1 MDSGKLLLKKLLLC
15 FLFRFSVSI
24 DTISPIHSIK
34 EGNIIVSS
42 GNVFALGFF
51 CPGNSRNHYI
61 GIWYNQIPEQT
72 VVWVANR
79 DSPINDASGVLSINN
94 QGNLV
99 LHQGNQ
105 TVFPVWSTNVSI
117 KTGSKN
123 TVAQLLDSGNLVLF
137 QDDTKR
143 TLLWQS
149 FDYPSNTDLPY
160 MKLGLDLKTGFE
172 WFLTS
177 WKSRDDPGTGNYSY
191 RIDPTGF
198 PQLSLYRGS
207 DRLWRAGTWTGRRWS
222 GVPQMDQ
229 GYVIVN
235 VSFVNNEDEVYVT
248 WGITVPSII
257 TRMIVNETGV
267 QQRFTWDAKENRW
280 IGFWS
285 APNELCDYYKHC
297 GPNSICNTYPVDK
310 SNSYECSCLPGYEPK
325 LPEQWYLREGKSG
338 CIKKRSNVSMCQ
350 SGEGFVKVAQVKIP
364 DTSMASAQLN
374 LGLKQCEKMCLGNCS
389 CMAYATAYYEMDR
402 GVGCLMWHGNL
413 VDTRTYPDDGQDLY
427 VRVDAVE
434 LAQYAKRKGPLD
446 KNGILAILI
455 VSVAA
460 ILFTFVVTCYL
471 VRRKI
476 KGTRRRKNYR
486 SSSLFSKDSFKTN
499 DFDENS
505 SAELPFFDL
514 RTIAAATNN
523 FSPDNKLGEGGFGPV
538 YKGVLFNGKEIAIKR
553 LSKYSGQGIEE
564 FKNEIMLIAKLQHR
578 NLVRIIGCCIEEEEK
593 MLIYEYLPN
602 KSLDSFIFVETK
614 KSLLDWRK
622 RFEIICGIA
631 RGILYLHHD
640 SRLRI
645 IHRDLKASNI
655 LLDASMNP
663 KISDFGMARIF
674 GGDQIEGNTKRVV
687 GTYGYMSPEYAMEGL
702 FSIKSDVYSF
712 GVLLL
717 EIISGRKISSHYVDQ
732 SSTLNLIEHV
742 WNLWKEGRAM
752 EIVDPSLGEY
762 SSSLADEV
770 LRCIQIGLLCVQE
783 SAADRPTMSTVVS
796 TLGNDKAVLPP
807 PSQPAFV
814 VKKAHNVDASGG
826 TGSNNEVTLTLVQP
840 R

>member
-1 MDSGKLLLKKLLLC
+1 MDSGKLLMKKLLLC

-24 DTISPIHSIK
+24 DTITPIHSVK

-51 CPGNSRNHYI
+51 SPGSSRNRYI
-61 GIWYNQIPEQT
+61 GIWYKQVPEQT

-79 DSPINDASGVLSINN
+79 DNPISGSSGILSIDN

-105 TVFPVWSTNVSI
+105 TLLPLWSTNVSI
-117 KTGSKN
+117 NTGSKN

-137 QDDTKR
+137 QNDTKR
-143 TLLWQS
+143 TRLWQS
-149 FDYPSNTDLPY
+149 FDYPSNTQLPY
-160 MKLGLDLKTGFE
+160 MKLGLDLRTGLNR
-172 WFLTS
+172 FLTS
-177 WKSRDDPGTGNYSY
+177 WKSQDDPGIGDYSF
-191 RIDPTGF
+191 RIDPKSF
-198 PQLSLYRGS
+198 PQLSLYSGS
-207 DRLWRAGTWTGRRWS
+207 SRWWRAGTWTGRKWS
-222 GVPQMDQ
+222 GVPQMARS
-229 GYVIVN
+229 YVIVN
-235 VSFVNNEDEVYVT
+235 STFINNEDEVSIKWGVT
-248 WGITVPSII
+248 GASIL
-257 TRMIVNETGV
+257 TRMLVNEFGV
-267 QQRFTWDAKENRW
+267 QRFTWDAQDNRW

-285 APNELCDYYKHC
+285 VPREECDFYKHC
-297 GPNSICNTYPVDK
+297 GPNSNCNPYPGNK
-310 SNSYECSCLPGYEPK
+310 FECTCLPGYEPRS
-325 LPEQWYLREGKSG
+325 PQQWYLRELSGG
-338 CIKKRSNVSMCQ
+338 CIKKRDNISMCH
-350 SGEGFVKVAQVKIP
+350 SGEGFVKVPHVKIP
-364 DTSMASAQLN
+364 DTSVAGADLN
-374 LGLKQCEKMCLGNCS
+374 LGLKQCEEMCLRNCS
-389 CMAYATAYYEMDR
+389 CLAYANAYYQKD
-402 GVGCLMWHGNL
+402 GGTGCLMWHGDL
-413 VDTRTYPDDGQDLY
+413 VDTRTYIDDGQDLY

-455 VSVAA
+455 VSMDA
-460 ILFTFVVTCYL
+460 ILFMVVVTCYL
-471 VRRKI
+471 VRRKT
-476 KGTRRRKNYR
+476 KGTRRQKNHR
-486 SSSLFSKDSFKTN
+486 SSSLFLKDSFKTN

-505 SAELPFFDL
+505 SADLPFFDL
-514 RTIAAATNN
+514 RTIAAATSN
-523 FSPDNKLGEGGFGPV
+523 FSPENKLGEGGFGPV

-553 LSKYSGQGIEE
+553 LSRYSGQGIEE
-564 FKNEIMLIAKLQHR
+564 FKNEITLIAKLQHR
-578 NLVRIIGCCIEEEEK
+578 NLVRIIGCCIEDEEK

-614 KSLLDWRK
+614 QSLLDWRK

-645 IHRDLKASNI
+645 IHRDLKLSNV
-655 LLDASMNP
+655 LLDALMNP

-674 GGDQIEGNTKRVV
+674 GGDQIEGNTKRIV
-687 GTYGYMSPEYAMEGL
+687 GTYGYMSPEYAMKGL

-752 EIVDPSLGEY
+752 EIVDSSLGEY

-783 SAADRPTMSTVVS
+783 SAADRPTMSTVVF

-807 PSQPAFV
+807 PNHPAFV
-814 VKKAHNVDASGG
+814 VKKAHNVDEGG
-826 TGSNNEVTLTLVQP
+826 GIGSNNEVTLTLVQP